1 VPQAKGSGRKRPPQ
15 RRPPPRR
22 RPPQRRRRRRVNGR
36 RRLLALLILSL
47 LAFLALSGRL
57 IVLQVFDAGSLDQA
71 AARQR
76 LTVIQLPA
84 MRGRI
89 FDRNLNDLAISIPA
103 RSVWVDPHL
112 VRSKRHTAAKLAG
125 VLGMS
130 RKQVAERLA
139 SKGRFVYLVRRIPKT
154 RGDRVQRLNLPGV
167 FVEGAVARRYPSG
180 TVAAQVLGFV
190 DVEGHGQAGIEQH
203 YDGLLRGHPG
213 KIQLERD
220 PQGRA
225 IPQGRRSLEP
235 AEPGTDLVLTIDQ
248 HLQYVAEQ
256 SLSAAVRR
264 HKAKAGSVVVMSP
277 RTGEVLAMANVPTFD
292 PNQMARSKPEGRKN
306 RAIADMFEPGS
317 TNKTITAAAALQH
330 GVVTPKTETIVPDNL
345 PLCPEK
351 TFRDSHSHAP
361 ELMSFADIVAKSS
374 NVGTIMAARDLGR
387 DRLYQTELDFGY
399 GRRSGIDLPGE
410 SPGIVRPAKAW
421 YCTDLGTNAIGQG
434 VAVTVLQMASVYA
447 TVANH
452 GVLRSPTLLRGTVDA
467 RGHLAK
473 ADRRP
478 GRRVLSTKTARSL
491 SRILEGVVKEGG
503 TGTQAALE
511 EWRVAGKTGTAR
523 KPDTVRGGYRPGAY
537 VGSFIGF
544 APAERPAVV
553 VAVVIDEPTRGY
565 YGGSVAAPVFREVTA
580 TALRRL
586 GVVPTLPAKAVR

>member
-1 VPQAKGSGRKRPPQ
+1 MPQASGRK
-15 RRPPPRR
+15 RPPPRR
-22 RPPQRRRRRRVNGR
+22 RPQRRPLRPRRRRVNGR
-36 RRLLALLILSL
+36 RRLLALLILSV
-47 LAFLALSGRL
+47 LAFLAISGRL

-76 LTVIQLPA
+76 LTVIDLPA
-84 MRGRI
+84 TRGRI
-89 FDRNLNDLAISIPA
+89 FDRNLNDLALSVPA
-103 RSVWVDPHL
+103 RAIWADPRL
-112 VRSKRHTAAKLAG
+112 VKDKPRTAARLART
-125 VLGMS
+125 LGI
-130 RKQVAERLA
+130 KKATLAERLA
-139 SKGRFVYLVRRIPKT
+139 SKGRFVYLARRVPKV
-154 RGDRVQRLNLPGV
+154 RGDIVQRMNLPGV
-167 FVEGAVARRYPSG
+167 FVEVDVARRYPSG

-190 DVEGHGQAGIEQH
+190 DIDGHGQAGIEQQ

-248 HLQYVAEQ
+248 HLQYVTEQ
-256 SLSAAVRR
+256 ALYRAVRD
-264 HKAKAGSVVVMSP
+264 HKARAGSVVVMSP

-292 PNQMARSKPEGRKN
+292 PNRIARSKPEARKN

-330 GVVTPKTETIVPDNL
+330 GIVTPRTETIVPDNL

-361 ELMSFADIVAKSS
+361 ELMSFADIVAQSS
-374 NVGTIMAARDLGR
+374 NVGTIMAARDLGP
-387 DRLYQTELDFGY
+387 DRLYKAQVDFGY
-399 GRRSGIDLPGE
+399 GRKSGVDLPGE
-410 SPGIVRPAKAW
+410 SPGILRDAKTW

-447 TVANH
+447 TVANN
-452 GVLRSPTLLRGTVDA
+452 GVLRAPTLLRGTVDA
-467 RGHLAK
+467 RGHIAK
-473 ADRRP
+473 ASRKP
-478 GRRVLSTKTARSL
+478 GRRVLSARTARSL
-491 SRILEGVVKEGG
+491 SRILEGVVREGG
-503 TGTQAALE
+503 TGTAAALE

-523 KPDTVRGGYRPGAY
+523 KPDPNRRGYLPGAY

-553 VAVVIDEPTRGY
+553 VAVVIDQPTRGY

-580 TALRRL
+580 SALRRL

>member
-1 VPQAKGSGRKRPPQ
+1 MPQQRGRKRPPPRRPPQ
-15 RRPPPRR
+15 RRPL
-22 RPPQRRRRRRVNGR
+22 RRRRRRANGR
-36 RRLLALLILSL
+36 RRLLALLILSV
-47 LAFLALSGRL
+47 LAFLAISGRL
-57 IVLQVFDAGSLDQA
+57 VVLQVFDAGSLDQA

-76 LTVIQLPA
+76 LTVIDLPA
-84 MRGRI
+84 TRGRI
-89 FDRNLNDLAISIPA
+89 FDRNLNDLALSVPA
-103 RSVWVDPHL
+103 RAVWADPRL
-112 VRSKRHTAAKLAG
+112 VRDKPRTAARLAKALD
-125 VLGMS
+125 V
-130 RKQVAERLA
+130 KQATLARRLA
-139 SKGRFVYLVRRIPKT
+139 SKGRFVYLARRIPKL
-154 RGDRVQRLNLPGV
+154 RGDVVQRLNLPGV
-167 FVEGAVARRYPSG
+167 FVVADVARRYPSG

-190 DVEGHGQAGIEQH
+190 DIEGHGQAGIEQQ

-248 HLQYVAEQ
+248 HLQYVTEQ
-256 SLSAAVRR
+256 ALYRAVRQ

-277 RTGEVLAMANVPTFD
+277 RSGEILAMANMPTFD
-292 PNQMARSKPEGRKN
+292 PNRIAASKPEGRKN
-306 RAIADMFEPGS
+306 RAIADVFEPGS

-330 GVVTPKTETIVPDNL
+330 GIVTPKTETIVPDNI

-361 ELMSFADIVAKSS
+361 ELMTFADIVARSS

-387 DRLYQTELDFGY
+387 DRLYKAEVDFGY
-399 GRRSGIDLPGE
+399 GRRSGVDLPGE
-410 SPGIVRPAKAW
+410 SPGILRPAQSW

-447 TVANH
+447 TVANQ
-452 GVLRSPTLLRGTVDA
+452 GVLRAPTLLRGTVDA
-467 RGHLAK
+467 RGRVAK

-478 GRRVLSTKTARSL
+478 GRRVLSVRTARAMSK
-491 SRILEGVVKEGG
+491 ILEGVVKEGG
-503 TGTQAALE
+503 TGTQAAME

-523 KPDTVRGGYRPGAY
+523 KPDTRRGGYRPGAY

-544 APAERPAVV
+544 APAEKPAVV

-565 YGGSVAAPVFREVTA
+565 YGGSVAAPVFREVTGA
-580 TALRRL
+580 ALRRL

>member
-1 VPQAKGSGRKRPPQ
+1 M
-15 RRPPPRR
+15 
-22 RPPQRRRRRRVNGR
+22 
-36 RRLLALLILSL
+36 
-47 LAFLALSGRL
+47 LAFLAISGRL
-57 IVLQVFDAGSLDQA
+57 VVLQVFDAGSLDQA

-76 LTVIQLPA
+76 LTVIDLPA
-84 MRGRI
+84 TRGRI
-89 FDRNLNDLAISIPA
+89 FDRNLDDLALSVPA
-103 RSVWVDPHL
+103 RAVWADPRL
-112 VRSKRHTAAKLAG
+112 VKDKPRTAARLAKALG
-125 VLGMS
+125 VKKATLA
-130 RKQVAERLA
+130 QRLA
-139 SKGRFVYLVRRIPKT
+139 SKGRFVYLARRIPKL
-154 RGDRVQRLNLPGV
+154 RGDVVQRLNLPGI
-167 FVEGAVARRYPSG
+167 FVVADVARRYPSG

-190 DVEGHGQAGIEQH
+190 DIEGHGQAGIEQQ

-248 HLQYVAEQ
+248 HLQYVTEQ
-256 SLSAAVRR
+256 ALYRAVRE
-264 HKAKAGSVVVMSP
+264 HKARAGSVVVMSP
-277 RTGEVLAMANVPTFD
+277 RSGEVLAMANMPTFD
-292 PNQMARSKPEGRKN
+292 PNRIAASKPEARKN
-306 RAIADMFEPGS
+306 RAIADVFEPGS

-330 GVVTPKTETIVPDNL
+330 GVVTPKTETIVPDNI

-361 ELMSFADIVAKSS
+361 ELMTFADIVARSS

-387 DRLYQTELDFGY
+387 DRLYKAEVDFGY
-399 GRRSGIDLPGE
+399 GRRSGVDLPGE
-410 SPGIVRPAKAW
+410 APGILRPAQSW

-447 TVANH
+447 TVANQ
-452 GVLRSPTLLRGTVDA
+452 GVLRAPTLLRGTVDA
-467 RGHLAK
+467 RGRVAK

-478 GRRVLSTKTARSL
+478 GRRVLSVRTAKAM

-503 TGTQAALE
+503 TGTQAAME

-523 KPDTVRGGYRPGAY
+523 KPDTRRGGYRPGAY

-544 APAERPAVV
+544 APAEKPAVV

-565 YGGSVAAPVFREVTA
+565 YGGSVAAPVFREVTGA
-580 TALRRL
+580 ALRRL

>member
-1 VPQAKGSGRKRPPQ
+1 MPQSGR

-22 RPPQRRRRRRVNGR
+22 APQRRPLRRRRRRVNSR
-36 RRLLALLILSL
+36 RRLLALLVLSV
-47 LAFLALSGRL
+47 LAFLAISGRL
-57 IVLQVFDAGSLDQA
+57 VVLQVFDAGSLDQA

-76 LTVIQLPA
+76 LTVIDLPA
-84 MRGRI
+84 TRGRI

-103 RSVWVDPHL
+103 RAVWADPRL
-112 VRSKRHTAAKLAG
+112 VKDKRRAAARLASALG
-125 VLGMS
+125 VS
-130 RKQVAERLA
+130 RAAVAERLA
-139 SKGRFVYLVRRIPKT
+139 SRGRFVYLARRVPKA
-154 RGDRVQRLNLPGV
+154 RGEAVKRLDLPGV
-167 FVEGAVARRYPSG
+167 FVEVDVARRYPSG
-180 TVAAQVLGFV
+180 SVASQVLGFV
-190 DVEGHGQAGIEQH
+190 DVEGHGQAGIEQQ

-248 HLQYVAEQ
+248 HLQYVTEQ
-256 SLSAAVRR
+256 ALGRAVRD

-292 PNQMARSKPEGRKN
+292 PNRIGASKPEARKN

-330 GVVTPKTETIVPDNL
+330 RTVTPRTETIVPDSI

-361 ELMSFADIVAKSS
+361 ELMTFADIVAKSS
-374 NVGTIMAARDLGR
+374 NVGTIMAARDLGP
-387 DRLYQTELDFGY
+387 DRLYQAQVDFGY
-399 GRRSGIDLPGE
+399 GRRSGVDLPGE
-410 SPGIVRPAKAW
+410 SPGILRPPQSW

-447 TVANH
+447 TVANN
-452 GVLRSPTLLRGTVDA
+452 GVLRPPTLLRGTVDA
-467 RGHLAK
+467 RGRVAK
-473 ADRRP
+473 AEPKP
-478 GRRVLSTKTARSL
+478 GRRVLSARTARTL
-491 SRILEGVVKEGG
+491 SRILEGVVRDGG
-503 TGTQAALE
+503 TGTLAALE

-523 KPDTVRGGYRPGAY
+523 KPDTERGGYLPGAY
-537 VGSFIGF
+537 VGSFIGY

-553 VAVVIDEPTRGY
+553 VAVVIDQPTRGY
-565 YGGSVAAPVFREVTA
+565 YGGAVAAPVFKEVA
-580 TALRRL
+580 GTALRRL

>member
-1 VPQAKGSGRKRPPQ
+1 MPQAKGSGRKKPPA
-15 RRPPPRR
+15 RRPPP
-22 RPPQRRRRRRVNGR
+22 R
-36 RRLLALLILSL
+36 RRLLALLILSV
-47 LAFLALSGRL
+47 LAFLAISGRL
-57 IVLQVFDAGSLDQA
+57 VVLQVFDAGSLDQA

-76 LTVIQLPA
+76 LTVIDLPA
-84 MRGRI
+84 TRGRI
-89 FDRNLNDLAISIPA
+89 FDRNLNDLALSVPA
-103 RSVWVDPHL
+103 RAVWADPRL
-112 VRSKRHTAAKLAG
+112 VRDKPRTAARLAKALD
-125 VLGMS
+125 V
-130 RKQVAERLA
+130 KQATLARRLA
-139 SKGRFVYLVRRIPKT
+139 SKGRFVYLARRIPKL
-154 RGDRVQRLNLPGV
+154 RGDVVQRLNLPGI
-167 FVEGAVARRYPSG
+167 FVVADVARRYPSG

-190 DVEGHGQAGIEQH
+190 DIEGHGQAGIEQQ

-248 HLQYVAEQ
+248 HLQYVTEQ
-256 SLSAAVRR
+256 ALYRAVRQ

-277 RTGEVLAMANVPTFD
+277 RSGEILAMANMPTFD
-292 PNQMARSKPEGRKN
+292 PNRIAASKPEGRKN
-306 RAIADMFEPGS
+306 RAIADVFEPGS

-330 GVVTPKTETIVPDNL
+330 GIVTPKTETIVPDNI

-361 ELMSFADIVAKSS
+361 ELMTFADIVARSS

-387 DRLYQTELDFGY
+387 DRLYKAEVDFGY
-399 GRRSGIDLPGE
+399 GRRSGVDLPGE
-410 SPGIVRPAKAW
+410 SPGILRPAQSW

-447 TVANH
+447 TVANQ
-452 GVLRSPTLLRGTVDA
+452 GVLRAPTLLRGTVDA
-467 RGHLAK
+467 RGRVAK

-478 GRRVLSTKTARSL
+478 GRRVLSVRTAKAMSK
-491 SRILEGVVKEGG
+491 ILEGVVKEGG
-503 TGTQAALE
+503 TGTQAAME

-523 KPDTVRGGYRPGAY
+523 KPDTRRGGYRPGAY

-544 APAERPAVV
+544 APAEKPAVV

-565 YGGSVAAPVFREVTA
+565 YGGSVAAPVFREVTGA
-580 TALRRL
+580 ALRRL

>member
-1 VPQAKGSGRKRPPQ
+1 MPEAKGGGKRRPPA

-22 RPPQRRRRRRVNGR
+22 RPAPRRRRRRVNAR
-36 RRLLALLILSL
+36 RRLLVLLILSVV
-47 LAFLALSGRL
+47 AFSAITGRL

-76 LTVIQLPA
+76 LTVIDLPA

-89 FDRNLNDLAISIPA
+89 FDRNLDDLAISVPA
-103 RSVWVDPHL
+103 RSVWVDPRL
-112 VRSKRHTAAKLAG
+112 VSTKRHSVAKLAP

-130 RKQVAERLA
+130 GKQVAERLA

-154 RGDRVQRLNLPGV
+154 RGDMVQRLNLPGV

-180 TVAAQVLGFV
+180 SVAAQVLGFV
-190 DVEGHGQAGIEQH
+190 DVDGHGQAGIEQQ
-203 YDGLLRGHPG
+203 YDGLLRGQPG

-225 IPQGRRSLEP
+225 IPQGRRSLEA

-248 HLQYVAEQ
+248 PLQYVTEQ
-256 SLSAAVRR
+256 ALDQAVRQ

-277 RTGEVLAMANVPTFD
+277 RTGEILAMANVPTFD
-292 PNQMARSKPEGRKN
+292 PDRMATSKPEGRKN
-306 RAIADMFEPGS
+306 RAIADVFEPGS

-330 GVVTPKTETIVPDNL
+330 GIVTPKTETIVPDNL

-351 TFRDSHSHAP
+351 TFHDSHYHAP
-361 ELMSFADIVAKSS
+361 ELMTFADIVAKSS
-374 NVGTIMAARDLGR
+374 NVGTIMTARNLGR
-387 DRLYQTELDFGY
+387 DRLYQAEVDFGY
-399 GRRSGIDLPGE
+399 GRRSGVDLPGE
-410 SPGIVRPAKAW
+410 SPGILRPVKDW

-447 TVANH
+447 TVANN
-452 GVLRSPTLLRGTVDA
+452 GVLQAPTLLRGTIDA
-467 RGHLAK
+467 RGRVAG
-473 ADRRP
+473 AERRP
-478 GRRVLSTKTARSL
+478 GRRVLSTRTARAL

-503 TGTQAALE
+503 TGTQAALD

-565 YGGSVAAPVFREVTA
+565 FGGSVAAPVFREGTA

>member
-1 VPQAKGSGRKRPPQ
+1 MPQARGRKRPPP
-15 RRPPPRR
+15 RRPPQRR
-22 RPPQRRRRRRVNGR
+22 RPPRRRRRRVNGR

-47 LAFLALSGRL
+47 LAFLAISGRL
-57 IVLQVFDAGSLDQA
+57 VVLQVFDAGSLDQA

-76 LTVIQLPA
+76 LMVVDLPA
-84 MRGRI
+84 TRGRI
-89 FDRNLNDLAISIPA
+89 FDRNLNDLALSVPA
-103 RSVWVDPHL
+103 RAIWADPHL
-112 VRSKRHTAAKLAG
+112 VKDKKRTAARLARA
-125 VLGMS
+125 LGI
-130 RKQVAERLA
+130 RKKTLAERLA
-139 SKGRFVYLVRRIPKT
+139 SRGRFVYLARRMPKM
-154 RGDRVQRLNLPGV
+154 RGDVVQRMNLPGV
-167 FVEGAVARRYPSG
+167 FVEVDVARRYPAG
-180 TVAAQVLGFV
+180 PVAAQVLGFV
-190 DVEGHGQAGIEQH
+190 DVEGHGQAGIEQQ
-203 YDGLLRGHPG
+203 YDGLLRGQAG

-225 IPQGRRSLEP
+225 IPQGRRNLEP
-235 AEPGTDLVLTIDQ
+235 AVPGTDLVLTLDQ
-248 HLQYVAEQ
+248 HLQYVTEQ
-256 SLSAAVRR
+256 ALARAVSQ
-264 HKAKAGSVVVMSP
+264 HKAKAGSVVVMVP
-277 RTGEVLAMANVPTFD
+277 RTGEILAMANMPTFD
-292 PNQMARSKPEGRKN
+292 PNRIAASKPEARKN

-330 GVVTPKTETIVPDNL
+330 GIVTPKTETIVPDNI

-361 ELMSFADIVAKSS
+361 ELMTFADIVAKSS

-387 DRLYQTELDFGY
+387 DRLYQAEVDFGY
-399 GRRSGIDLPGE
+399 GRRSGVDLPGE
-410 SPGIVRPAKAW
+410 SPGIVRPAQSW

-452 GVLRSPTLLRGTVDA
+452 GVLRAPTLLRGTVDA
-467 RGHLAK
+467 RGRVAK

-478 GRRVLSTKTARSL
+478 GRRVLSVRTARSL
-491 SRILEGVVKEGG
+491 SRILEGVVREGG
-503 TGTQAALE
+503 TGTMAALE

-523 KPDTVRGGYRPGAY
+523 KPDPNRRGYLPGAY

-553 VAVVIDEPTRGY
+553 VAVVIDQPTRGF
-565 YGGSVAAPVFREVTA
+565 YGGSVAAPVFKEVTSV
-580 TALRRL
+580 ALRRL

>member
-1 VPQAKGSGRKRPPQ
+1 M
-15 RRPPPRR
+15 
-22 RPPQRRRRRRVNGR
+22 
-36 RRLLALLILSL
+36 
-47 LAFLALSGRL
+47 LAFLAISGRL
-57 IVLQVFDAGSLDQA
+57 VVLQVFDAGSLDQA

-76 LTVIQLPA
+76 LTVIDLPA
-84 MRGRI
+84 TRGRI
-89 FDRNLNDLAISIPA
+89 FDRNLDDLALSVPA
-103 RSVWVDPHL
+103 RAVWADPRL
-112 VRSKRHTAAKLAG
+112 VRDKPRTAARLAKALG
-125 VLGMS
+125 VKKATLA
-130 RKQVAERLA
+130 QRLA
-139 SKGRFVYLVRRIPKT
+139 SKGRFVYLARRIPKL
-154 RGDRVQRLNLPGV
+154 RGDVVQRLNLPGI
-167 FVEGAVARRYPSG
+167 FVVADVARRYPSG

-190 DVEGHGQAGIEQH
+190 DIEGHGQAGIEQQ

-248 HLQYVAEQ
+248 HLQYVTEQ
-256 SLSAAVRR
+256 ALYRAVRE
-264 HKAKAGSVVVMSP
+264 HKARAGSVVVMSP
-277 RTGEVLAMANVPTFD
+277 RSGEVLAMANMPTFD
-292 PNQMARSKPEGRKN
+292 PNRIAASKPEGRKN
-306 RAIADMFEPGS
+306 RAIADVFEPGS

-330 GVVTPKTETIVPDNL
+330 GVVTPKTETIVPDNI

-361 ELMSFADIVAKSS
+361 ELMTFADIVARSS

-387 DRLYQTELDFGY
+387 DRLYKAEVDFGY
-399 GRRSGIDLPGE
+399 GRRSGVDLPGE
-410 SPGIVRPAKAW
+410 APGILRPAQSW

-447 TVANH
+447 TVANQ
-452 GVLRSPTLLRGTVDA
+452 GVLRAPTLLRGTVDA
-467 RGHLAK
+467 RGRVAK

-478 GRRVLSTKTARSL
+478 GRRVLSARTAKAM

-503 TGTQAALE
+503 TGTQAAME

-523 KPDTVRGGYRPGAY
+523 KPDTRRGGYRPGAY

-544 APAERPAVV
+544 APAEKPAVV

-565 YGGSVAAPVFREVTA
+565 YGGSVAAPVFREVTGA
-580 TALRRL
+580 ALRRL

>member
-1 VPQAKGSGRKRPPQ
+1 MPQARGSGNKRSAPRRRPQ
-15 RRPPPRR
+15 RRPL
-22 RPPQRRRRRRVNGR
+22 RPRRRRVNSR
-36 RRLLALLILSL
+36 RRLLALLILSV
-47 LAFLALSGRL
+47 LAFMAISGRL

-76 LTVIQLPA
+76 TTVIDLPA
-84 MRGRI
+84 TRGRI

-103 RSVWVDPHL
+103 RSVWADPRL
-112 VRSKRHTAAKLAG
+112 VKDKPGTAARLAKVLGVKKATLAG
-125 VLGMS
+125 
-130 RKQVAERLA
+130 RLA
-139 SKGRFVYLVRRIPKT
+139 SKGRFVYLVRRIPKA
-154 RGDRVQRLNLPGV
+154 RGDIVQRLNLPGV

-180 TVAAQVLGFV
+180 SVAAQVLGFV
-190 DVEGHGQAGIEQH
+190 DIDGNGQAGIEQQ
-203 YDGLLRGHPG
+203 YDGLLRGNAG
-213 KIQLERD
+213 KILLERD

-248 HLQYVAEQ
+248 HLQYVTEQ
-256 SLSAAVRR
+256 ALYRAVRQ

-292 PNQMARSKPEGRKN
+292 PNRITARTKAEARKN
-306 RAIADMFEPGS
+306 RAIADVFEPGS

-330 GVVTPKTETIVPDNL
+330 GIVTPRTETIVPDNI

-361 ELMSFADIVAKSS
+361 ELMTFADIVAKSS

-387 DRLYQTELDFGY
+387 ERLYKAELDFGY
-399 GRRSGIDLPGE
+399 GRKSGVDLPGE
-410 SPGIVRPAKAW
+410 SPGIVRDAKSW

-447 TVANH
+447 TVANN
-452 GVLRSPTLLRGTVDA
+452 GVLRAPTLLRGTVDA
-467 RGHLAK
+467 RGHIAK
-473 ADRRP
+473 AARKP
-478 GRRVLSTKTARSL
+478 GRRVLSARTAKSL

-503 TGTQAALE
+503 TGTQAAME

-523 KPDTVRGGYRPGAY
+523 KPDNVRGGYRPGAY
-537 VGSFIGF
+537 VGSFIGY
-544 APAERPAVV
+544 APAEKPAVV

-565 YGGSVAAPVFREVTA
+565 YGGSVAAPVFREVTG

>member
-1 VPQAKGSGRKRPPQ
+1 MPQASGRK
-15 RRPPPRR
+15 RPPPRR
-22 RPPQRRRRRRVNGR
+22 RPQRRPLRPRRRRVNGR
-36 RRLLALLILSL
+36 RRLLALLILSV
-47 LAFLALSGRL
+47 LAFLAISGRL

-76 LTVIQLPA
+76 TTVIDLPA
-84 MRGRI
+84 TRGRI

-103 RSVWVDPHL
+103 RSVWADPRL
-112 VRSKRHTAAKLAG
+112 VKDKPGTAARLARVLGVKKATLAG
-125 VLGMS
+125 
-130 RKQVAERLA
+130 RLA
-139 SKGRFVYLVRRIPKT
+139 SKGRFVYLVRRIPKA
-154 RGDRVQRLNLPGV
+154 RGDIVQRLNLPGV

-180 TVAAQVLGFV
+180 SVAAQVLGFV
-190 DVEGHGQAGIEQH
+190 DIDGNGQAGIEQQ
-203 YDGLLRGHPG
+203 YDGLLRGNAG
-213 KIQLERD
+213 KILLERD

-256 SLSAAVRR
+256 SLAGAVQR

-292 PNQMARSKPEGRKN
+292 PNRITAKTKPEARKN
-306 RAIADMFEPGS
+306 RAIADVFEPGS

-330 GVVTPKTETIVPDNL
+330 GIVTPRTETIVPDNI

-361 ELMSFADIVAKSS
+361 ELMTFADIVAKSS

-387 DRLYQTELDFGY
+387 ERLYKAELDFGY
-399 GRRSGIDLPGE
+399 GRKSGVDLPGE
-410 SPGIVRPAKAW
+410 SPGIVRDAKSW

-452 GVLRSPTLLRGTVDA
+452 GVLRAPTLLRGTVDA
-467 RGHLAK
+467 RGHIANAARK
-473 ADRRP
+473 P
-478 GRRVLSTKTARSL
+478 GRRVLSARTAKSL
-491 SRILEGVVKEGG
+491 SQILEGVVKEGG
-503 TGTQAALE
+503 TGTLAALE
-511 EWRVAGKTGTAR
+511 EWPVAGKTGTAR
-523 KPDTVRGGYRPGAY
+523 KPDNVRGGYRPGAY
-537 VGSFIGF
+537 VGSFIGY
-544 APAERPAVV
+544 APAEKPAVV

-565 YGGSVAAPVFREVTA
+565 
-580 TALRRL
+580 
-586 GVVPTLPAKAVR
+586 

>member
-1 VPQAKGSGRKRPPQ
+1 MPQTSGRK
-15 RRPPPRR
+15 RPPPRR
-22 RPPQRRRRRRVNGR
+22 RPQRRPLRPRRRRINGR
-36 RRLLALLILSL
+36 RRLLALLILSI
-47 LAFLALSGRL
+47 LAFLAISGRL
-57 IVLQVFDAGSLDQA
+57 VMLQVFDAGSLDQA

-76 LTVIQLPA
+76 LTVIDLPA
-84 MRGRI
+84 TRGRV
-89 FDRNLNDLAISIPA
+89 FDRNLGDLALSVPA
-103 RSVWVDPHL
+103 RSVWADPRL
-112 VRSKRHTAAKLAG
+112 VKDKQATAARLSRILGIRKAKLAD
-125 VLGMS
+125 
-130 RKQVAERLA
+130 RLA
-139 SKGRFVYLVRRIPKT
+139 LKSHFVYLARKIPKQT
-154 RGDRVQRLNLPGV
+154 GDVIQRLRLPGV
-167 FVEGAVARRYPSG
+167 FVIGDVARRYPSG
-180 TVAAQVLGFV
+180 SIAAQVLGFV
-190 DVEGHGQAGIEQH
+190 DAEGNGVAGIEQQ
-203 YDGLLRGHPG
+203 YDGLLRGHEG

-235 AEPGTDLVLTIDQ
+235 AVPGTDLVLTIDQ
-248 HLQYVAEQ
+248 QLQYVTEQ
-256 SLSAAVRR
+256 ALARAVRE

-292 PNQMARSKPEGRKN
+292 PNRIARSKPDARKN
-306 RAIADMFEPGS
+306 RAIADVFEPGS

-330 GVVTPKTETIVPDNL
+330 GVVTPRTETIVPDNL

-351 TFRDSHSHAP
+351 TFHDSHSHAP
-361 ELMSFADIVAKSS
+361 ELMTFADIVAKSS

-387 DRLYQTELDFGY
+387 DRLYQAELDFGY
-399 GRRSGIDLPGE
+399 GRRSGVDLPGE
-410 SPGIVRPAKAW
+410 SPGILRAARDW

-467 RGHLAK
+467 RGQVAK

-478 GRRVLSTKTARSL
+478 GRRVLSASTAKTL
-491 SRILEGVVKEGG
+491 SRILEGVVEEGG
-503 TGTQAALE
+503 TGTAAALD

-523 KPDTVRGGYRPGAY
+523 KPDPNRRGYLPGAY

-544 APAERPAVV
+544 APAERPQVV
-553 VAVVIDEPTRGY
+553 VAVVIDQPTRGY
-565 YGGSVAAPVFREVTA
+565 YGGSVAAPVFKEVTS

>member
-1 VPQAKGSGRKRPPQ
+1 V
-15 RRPPPRR
+15 
-22 RPPQRRRRRRVNGR
+22 
-36 RRLLALLILSL
+36 
-47 LAFLALSGRL
+47 LAFLAISGRL
-57 IVLQVFDAGSLDQA
+57 VVLQVFDAGSLDQA

-76 LTVIQLPA
+76 LTVIDLPA
-84 MRGRI
+84 TRGRI
-89 FDRNLNDLAISIPA
+89 FDRNLDDLALSVPA
-103 RSVWVDPHL
+103 RAVWADPRL
-112 VRSKRHTAAKLAG
+112 VRDKPRTAARLAKALG
-125 VLGMS
+125 VKKATLA
-130 RKQVAERLA
+130 QRLA
-139 SKGRFVYLVRRIPKT
+139 SKGRFVYLARRIPKL
-154 RGDRVQRLNLPGV
+154 RGDVVQRLNLPGI
-167 FVEGAVARRYPSG
+167 FVVADVARRYPSG

-190 DVEGHGQAGIEQH
+190 DIEGHGQAGIEQQ

-248 HLQYVAEQ
+248 HLQYVTEQ
-256 SLSAAVRR
+256 ALYRAVRE
-264 HKAKAGSVVVMSP
+264 HKARAGSVVVMSP
-277 RTGEVLAMANVPTFD
+277 RSGEVLAMANMPTFD
-292 PNQMARSKPEGRKN
+292 PNRIAASKPEARKN
-306 RAIADMFEPGS
+306 RAIADVFEPGS

-330 GVVTPKTETIVPDNL
+330 GVVTPKTETIVPDNI

-361 ELMSFADIVAKSS
+361 ELMTFADIVARSS

-387 DRLYQTELDFGY
+387 DRLYKAEVDFGY
-399 GRRSGIDLPGE
+399 GRRSGVDLPGE
-410 SPGIVRPAKAW
+410 APGILRPAQSW

-447 TVANH
+447 TVANQ
-452 GVLRSPTLLRGTVDA
+452 GVLRAPTLLRGTVDA
-467 RGHLAK
+467 RGRVAK

-478 GRRVLSTKTARSL
+478 GRRVLSVRTAKAM

-503 TGTQAALE
+503 TGTQAAME

-523 KPDTVRGGYRPGAY
+523 KPDTRRGGYRPGAY

-544 APAERPAVV
+544 APAEKPAVV

-565 YGGSVAAPVFREVTA
+565 YGGSVAAPVFREVTGA
-580 TALRRL
+580 ALRRL

>member
-1 VPQAKGSGRKRPPQ
+1 M
-15 RRPPPRR
+15 
-22 RPPQRRRRRRVNGR
+22 
-36 RRLLALLILSL
+36 
-47 LAFLALSGRL
+47 LAFLAISGRL
-57 IVLQVFDAGSLDQA
+57 VVLQVFDAGSLDQA

-76 LTVIQLPA
+76 LTVIDLPA
-84 MRGRI
+84 TRGRI

-103 RSVWVDPHL
+103 RAIWADPRL
-112 VRSKRHTAAKLAG
+112 VKDKPRTAARLAKALGVKKAALAG
-125 VLGMS
+125 
-130 RKQVAERLA
+130 RLA
-139 SKGRFVYLVRRIPKT
+139 SKGRFVYLARRIPKF
-154 RGDRVQRLNLPGV
+154 RGDIVQRMNLPGI
-167 FVEGAVARRYPSG
+167 FVVADVARRYPSG

-190 DVEGHGQAGIEQH
+190 DIDGHGQAGIEQQ

-248 HLQYVAEQ
+248 HLQYVTEQ
-256 SLSAAVRR
+256 ALYRAVRE

-277 RTGEVLAMANVPTFD
+277 RSGEVLAMANVPTFD
-292 PNQMARSKPEGRKN
+292 PNRIAASKPEARKN
-306 RAIADMFEPGS
+306 RAIADVFEPGS
-317 TNKTITAAAALQH
+317 TNKTLTAAAALQH
-330 GVVTPKTETIVPDNL
+330 GTVTPRTETIVPDNI

-361 ELMSFADIVAKSS
+361 ELMTFADIVAKSS

-387 DRLYQTELDFGY
+387 DRLYQAELDFGY
-399 GRRSGIDLPGE
+399 GRKSGVDLPGE
-410 SPGIVRPAKAW
+410 SPGIVRPAQSW

-447 TVANH
+447 TVANN
-452 GVLRSPTLLRGTVDA
+452 GVLRAPTLLRGSVDA
-467 RGHLAK
+467 RGRVAK

-491 SRILEGVVKEGG
+491 SKILEGVVKEGG
-503 TGTQAALE
+503 TGTQAAME

-523 KPDTVRGGYRPGAY
+523 KPDTRRGGYRPGAY
-537 VGSFIGF
+537 VGSFIGY
-544 APAERPAVV
+544 APAEKPAVV

-565 YGGSVAAPVFREVTA
+565 YGGSVAAPVFREVTG

>member
-1 VPQAKGSGRKRPPQ
+1 MPQTSGRK
-15 RRPPPRR
+15 RPPPRR
-22 RPPQRRRRRRVNGR
+22 RPRRRPLRPRRRRVNGR
-36 RRLLALLILSL
+36 RRLLALLILSV
-47 LAFLALSGRL
+47 LAFLAISGRL

-76 LTVIQLPA
+76 TTVIDLPA
-84 MRGRI
+84 TRGRI

-103 RSVWVDPHL
+103 RSVWADPRL
-112 VRSKRHTAAKLAG
+112 VKDKPGTAARLAKVLGVKKATLAG
-125 VLGMS
+125 
-130 RKQVAERLA
+130 RLA
-139 SKGRFVYLVRRIPKT
+139 SKGRFVYLVRRIPKA
-154 RGDRVQRLNLPGV
+154 RGDIVQRLNLPGV

-180 TVAAQVLGFV
+180 SVAAQVLGFV
-190 DVEGHGQAGIEQH
+190 DIDGNGQAGIEQQ
-203 YDGLLRGHPG
+203 YDGLLRGNAG
-213 KIQLERD
+213 KILLERD

-248 HLQYVAEQ
+248 HLQYVTEQ
-256 SLSAAVRR
+256 ALFRAVRQ

-292 PNQMARSKPEGRKN
+292 PNRITGRTKAEARKN
-306 RAIADMFEPGS
+306 RAIADVFEPGS

-330 GVVTPKTETIVPDNL
+330 GIVTPKTETIVPDNI

-361 ELMSFADIVAKSS
+361 ELMTFADIVAKSS

-387 DRLYQTELDFGY
+387 DRLYKAELDFGY
-399 GRRSGIDLPGE
+399 GRKSGVDLPGE
-410 SPGIVRPAKAW
+410 SPGIVRDAKGW

-467 RGHLAK
+467 RGHIAK
-473 ADRRP
+473 AARKP
-478 GRRVLSTKTARSL
+478 GRRVLSARTAKSL
-491 SRILEGVVKEGG
+491 SKILEGVVKEGG
-503 TGTQAALE
+503 TGTLAAME

-523 KPDTVRGGYRPGAY
+523 KPDNVRGGYRPGAY
-537 VGSFIGF
+537 VGSFIGY
-544 APAERPAVV
+544 APAEKPAVV

-565 YGGSVAAPVFREVTA
+565 YGGSVAAPVFREVTG

>member
-1 VPQAKGSGRKRPPQ
+1 V
-15 RRPPPRR
+15 
-22 RPPQRRRRRRVNGR
+22 
-36 RRLLALLILSL
+36 
-47 LAFLALSGRL
+47 LAFLAISGRL
-57 IVLQVFDAGSLDQA
+57 VVLQVFDAGSLDQA

-76 LTVIQLPA
+76 LTVIDLPA
-84 MRGRI
+84 TRGRI

-103 RSVWVDPHL
+103 RAIWADPRL
-112 VRSKRHTAAKLAG
+112 VKDKPRTAARLAKALGVKKAALAG
-125 VLGMS
+125 
-130 RKQVAERLA
+130 RLA
-139 SKGRFVYLVRRIPKT
+139 SKGRFVYLARRIPKF
-154 RGDRVQRLNLPGV
+154 RGDVVQRMNLPGI
-167 FVEGAVARRYPSG
+167 FVVADVARRYPSG

-190 DVEGHGQAGIEQH
+190 DIDGHGQAGIEQQ

-248 HLQYVAEQ
+248 HLQYVTEQ
-256 SLSAAVRR
+256 ALHRAVRE

-277 RTGEVLAMANVPTFD
+277 RSGEVLAMANVPTFD
-292 PNQMARSKPEGRKN
+292 PNRIAASKSEARKN

-330 GVVTPKTETIVPDNL
+330 GTVTPRTETIVPDNI

-361 ELMSFADIVAKSS
+361 ELMTFADIVAKSS

-387 DRLYQTELDFGY
+387 DRLYQAELDFGY
-399 GRRSGIDLPGE
+399 GRKSGVDLPGE
-410 SPGIVRPAKAW
+410 SPGIVRPAQSW

-447 TVANH
+447 TVANN
-452 GVLRSPTLLRGTVDA
+452 GVLRAPTLLRGTVDA
-467 RGHLAK
+467 RGRVAK

-491 SRILEGVVKEGG
+491 SKILEGVVKEGG
-503 TGTQAALE
+503 TGTQAAME

-523 KPDTVRGGYRPGAY
+523 KPDTRRGGYRPGAY
-537 VGSFIGF
+537 VGSFIGY

-565 YGGSVAAPVFREVTA
+565 YGGSVAAPVFREVTG

>member
-1 VPQAKGSGRKRPPQ
+1 VPQAKGSGR

-22 RPPQRRRRRRVNGR
+22 RPQRRPLRPRRRRVNSR
-36 RRLLALLILSL
+36 RRLLALLILSV
-47 LAFLALSGRL
+47 LAFLAISGRL
-57 IVLQVFDAGSLDQA
+57 VVLQVFDAGSLDQA

-76 LTVIQLPA
+76 LTVIDLPA
-84 MRGRI
+84 TRGRI
-89 FDRNLNDLAISIPA
+89 FDRNLNDLALSVPA
-103 RSVWVDPHL
+103 RAVWADPRL
-112 VRSKRHTAAKLAG
+112 VKDKPRTAARLARALG
-125 VLGMS
+125 VKKATLA
-130 RKQVAERLA
+130 RRLA
-139 SKGRFVYLVRRIPKT
+139 SKGRFVYLARRIPKV
-154 RGDRVQRLNLPGV
+154 RGDVVQRLNLPGV
-167 FVEGAVARRYPSG
+167 FVVADVARRYPSG

-190 DVEGHGQAGIEQH
+190 DIEGHGQAGIEQQ

-248 HLQYVAEQ
+248 HLQYVTEQ
-256 SLSAAVRR
+256 ALYRAVRE

-277 RTGEVLAMANVPTFD
+277 RSGEVLAMANMPTFD
-292 PNQMARSKPEGRKN
+292 PNRIAASKPEARKN
-306 RAIADMFEPGS
+306 RAIADVFEPGS

-330 GVVTPKTETIVPDNL
+330 GTVTPNTETIVPDNI

-361 ELMSFADIVAKSS
+361 ELMTFADIVAKSS

-387 DRLYQTELDFGY
+387 DRLYKAEVDFGY
-399 GRRSGIDLPGE
+399 GRRSGVDLPGE
-410 SPGIVRPAKAW
+410 APGILRPAQSW

-447 TVANH
+447 TVANQ
-452 GVLRSPTLLRGTVDA
+452 GVLRAPTLLRGTVDA
-467 RGHLAK
+467 RGRVAK

-478 GRRVLSTKTARSL
+478 GRRVLSARTAKAM
-491 SRILEGVVKEGG
+491 SRILEGVVMEGG
-503 TGTQAALE
+503 TGTQAAME

-523 KPDTVRGGYRPGAY
+523 KPDTRRGGYRPGAY

-544 APAERPAVV
+544 APAEKPAVV

>member
-1 VPQAKGSGRKRPPQ
+1 VPQAKGSGRKRPP
-15 RRPPPRR
+15 PRR
-22 RPPQRRRRRRVNGR
+22 RPQRRPLRPRRRRVNSR
-36 RRLLALLILSL
+36 RRLLALLILSV
-47 LAFLALSGRL
+47 LAFLAISGRL
-57 IVLQVFDAGSLDQA
+57 VVLQVFDAGSLDQA

-76 LTVIQLPA
+76 LTVIELPA
-84 MRGRI
+84 TRGRI
-89 FDRNLNDLAISIPA
+89 FDRNLDDLALSVPA
-103 RSVWVDPHL
+103 RAVWADPRL
-112 VRSKRHTAAKLAG
+112 VKDKPRTAARLAKALD
-125 VLGMS
+125 VKKATLA
-130 RKQVAERLA
+130 RRLA
-139 SKGRFVYLVRRIPKT
+139 SKGRFVYLARRIPKL
-154 RGDRVQRLNLPGV
+154 RGDVVQRLNLPGV
-167 FVEGAVARRYPSG
+167 FVVADVARRYPSG

-190 DVEGHGQAGIEQH
+190 DIEGHGQAGIEQQ

-248 HLQYVAEQ
+248 HLQYVTEQ
-256 SLSAAVRR
+256 ALYRAVRQ

-277 RTGEVLAMANVPTFD
+277 RSGEILAMANMPTFD
-292 PNQMARSKPEGRKN
+292 PNRIAASKPEGRKN

-330 GVVTPKTETIVPDNL
+330 GIVTPKTETIVPDNL

-361 ELMSFADIVAKSS
+361 ELMTFADIVARSS

-387 DRLYQTELDFGY
+387 DRLYKAEVDFGY
-399 GRRSGIDLPGE
+399 GRRSGVDLPGE
-410 SPGIVRPAKAW
+410 SPGILRPAQSW

-452 GVLRSPTLLRGTVDA
+452 GVLRAPTLLRGTVDA
-467 RGHLAK
+467 RGRVAK

-478 GRRVLSTKTARSL
+478 GRRVLSVRTARAMSK
-491 SRILEGVVKEGG
+491 ILEGVVKEGG
-503 TGTQAALE
+503 TGTQAAME

-523 KPDTVRGGYRPGAY
+523 KPDTRRGGYRPGAY

-544 APAERPAVV
+544 APAEKPAVV

>member
-1 VPQAKGSGRKRPPQ
+1 M
-15 RRPPPRR
+15 
-22 RPPQRRRRRRVNGR
+22 
-36 RRLLALLILSL
+36 
-47 LAFLALSGRL
+47 LAFLAISGRL
-57 IVLQVFDAGSLDQA
+57 VVLQVFDAGSLDQA

-76 LTVIQLPA
+76 LTVIDLPA
-84 MRGRI
+84 TRGRI
-89 FDRNLNDLAISIPA
+89 FDRNLDDLALSVPA
-103 RSVWVDPHL
+103 RAVWADPRL
-112 VRSKRHTAAKLAG
+112 VRDKPRTAARLAKALG
-125 VLGMS
+125 VKKATLA
-130 RKQVAERLA
+130 QRLA
-139 SKGRFVYLVRRIPKT
+139 SKGRFVYLARRIPKL
-154 RGDRVQRLNLPGV
+154 RGDVVQRLNLPGI
-167 FVEGAVARRYPSG
+167 FVVADVARRYPSG

-190 DVEGHGQAGIEQH
+190 DIEGHGQAGIEQQ

-248 HLQYVAEQ
+248 HLQYVTEQ
-256 SLSAAVRR
+256 ALYRAVRE
-264 HKAKAGSVVVMSP
+264 HKARAGSVVVMSP
-277 RTGEVLAMANVPTFD
+277 RSGEVLALANMPTFD
-292 PNQMARSKPEGRKN
+292 PNRIAASKPEARKN
-306 RAIADMFEPGS
+306 RAIADVFEPGS

-330 GVVTPKTETIVPDNL
+330 GVVTPKTETIVPDNI

-361 ELMSFADIVAKSS
+361 ELMTFANIVARSS

-387 DRLYQTELDFGY
+387 DRLYKAEVDFGY
-399 GRRSGIDLPGE
+399 GRRSGVDLPGE
-410 SPGIVRPAKAW
+410 APGILRPAQSW

-447 TVANH
+447 TVANQ
-452 GVLRSPTLLRGTVDA
+452 GVLRAPTLLRGTVDA
-467 RGHLAK
+467 RGRVAK

-478 GRRVLSTKTARSL
+478 GRRVLSVRTAKAM

-503 TGTQAALE
+503 TGTQAAME

-523 KPDTVRGGYRPGAY
+523 KPDTRRGGYRPGAY

-544 APAERPAVV
+544 APAEKPAVV

-565 YGGSVAAPVFREVTA
+565 YGGSVAAPVFREVTGA
-580 TALRRL
+580 ALRRL

>member
-1 VPQAKGSGRKRPPQ
+1 MPQARGRK
-15 RRPPPRR
+15 RPPPRR
-22 RPPQRRRRRRVNGR
+22 RPPLRRRRRRVNGR
-36 RRLLALLILSL
+36 RRLLALLILSM
-47 LAFLALSGRL
+47 LAFLAISGRL
-57 IVLQVFDAGSLDQA
+57 IILQVFDAGSLDQA

-76 LTVIQLPA
+76 LTVIDLPA
-84 MRGRI
+84 TRGRI

-103 RSVWVDPHL
+103 RAVWADPRL
-112 VRSKRHTAAKLAG
+112 VTDKPRTAARLAG
-125 VLGMS
+125 ALGVTKA
-130 RKQVAERLA
+130 RLAERLN
-139 SKGRFVYLVRRIPKT
+139 SEGRFVYLARRIPKF
-154 RGDRVQRLNLPGV
+154 RGDIVQRMNLPGIYV
-167 FVEGAVARRYPSG
+167 VADVARRYPSG

-190 DVEGHGQAGIEQH
+190 NIDGHGQAGIEQH
-203 YDGLLRGHPG
+203 YDGLLGGHPG

-225 IPQGRRSLEP
+225 IPQGRRNLEP

-248 HLQYVAEQ
+248 HLQYVTEQ
-256 SLSAAVRR
+256 ALDRAVRD

-292 PNQMARSKPEGRKN
+292 PNRIAGSKAEARKN

-361 ELMSFADIVAKSS
+361 ELMTFADIVAQSS
-374 NVGTIMAARDLGR
+374 NVGTIMAARDLGA
-387 DRLYQTELDFGY
+387 DRLYKAQVDFGY
-399 GRRSGIDLPGE
+399 GRKSGVDLPGE
-410 SPGIVRPAKAW
+410 SPGILRDAKTW

-447 TVANH
+447 TVANN
-452 GVLRSPTLLRGTVDA
+452 GVLRSPTLLRGTIDA
-467 RGHLAK
+467 RGHVAK
-473 ADRRP
+473 ASRKP
-478 GRRVLSTKTARSL
+478 GRRVLSARTARTL
-491 SRILEGVVKEGG
+491 SRILEGVVAEGG

-544 APAERPAVV
+544 APAEKPAVV

-565 YGGSVAAPVFREVTA
+565 YGGSVAAPVFREVTS

-586 GVVPTLPAKAVR
+586 GVVPTLPAKAER

>member
-1 VPQAKGSGRKRPPQ
+1 VQRGAAGSGRRHDV
-15 RRPPPRR
+15 RRPGADR
-22 RPPQRRRRRRVNGR
+22 RPGGGPGRVNGR
-36 RRLLALLILSL
+36 RRLLALLILSV
-47 LAFLALSGRL
+47 LAFGAISGRL

-103 RSVWVDPHL
+103 RSVWADPHL
-112 VRSKRHTAAKLAG
+112 VKNKRHTVAKLAG
-125 VLGMS
+125 VLGLS
-130 RKQVAERLA
+130 RKQVAQRLA
-139 SKGRFVYLVRRIPKT
+139 SKGHFVYLIRRIPKA
-154 RGDRVQRLNLPGV
+154 RGDMVERLNLPGV
-167 FVEGAVARRYPSG
+167 FVEEAVARRYPSG

-203 YDGLLRGHPG
+203 YDGLLRGQPG
-213 KIQLERD
+213 RIQLERD
-220 PQGRA
+220 PQGRP

-248 HLQYVAEQ
+248 HLQYVTEQ
-256 SLSAAVRR
+256 VLHRAVRQ
-264 HKAKAGSVVVMSP
+264 HKARAGSVVVLSP
-277 RTGEVLAMANVPTFD
+277 RTGEVLAMANMPTFD
-292 PNQMARSKPEGRKN
+292 PNRIAASKPEARRN

-330 GVVTPKTETIVPDNL
+330 GLVTPMTETIVPDNL

-361 ELMSFADIVAKSS
+361 ELMTFADIVARSS
-374 NVGTIMAARDLGR
+374 NVGTIMTARDLGR
-387 DRLYQTELDFGY
+387 DRLHQAQVDFGY
-399 GRRSGIDLPGE
+399 GRRSGVDLPGE
-410 SPGIVRPAKAW
+410 APGIVRPAKDW

-447 TVANH
+447 TVANN
-452 GVLRSPTLLRGTVDA
+452 GVLRAPTLLRGTVDA
-467 RGHLAK
+467 RGQVAK
-473 ADRRP
+473 AERRP
-478 GRRVLSTKTARSL
+478 GRRVLSTKAATSL

-503 TGTQAALE
+503 TGTMAAME

-544 APAERPAVV
+544 APAEKPAVV

-565 YGGSVAAPVFREVTA
+565 YGGSVAAPVFKEVTG